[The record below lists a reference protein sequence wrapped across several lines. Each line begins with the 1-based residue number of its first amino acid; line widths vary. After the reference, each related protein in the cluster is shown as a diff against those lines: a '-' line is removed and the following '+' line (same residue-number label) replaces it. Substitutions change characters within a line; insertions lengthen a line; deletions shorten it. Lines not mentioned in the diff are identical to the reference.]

1 MRSKAQWV
9 EDGEQNSKFF
19 LNLEKRN
26 YNIKHI
32 KKLIQGTNIITD
44 PVAILKEQKRYYDN
58 LYSSKQHHFKNFIEI
73 EDHFLRN
80 TAIPKLSNDERYF
93 CDQKLQP
100 RDYNTALKNLAN
112 NKSSG
117 SDGLTT
123 NFYKFFW
130 PDIRDLLVASYNYT
144 YDNKQLS
151 QDQKIAVINLLPKK
165 DKDLRFLKN
174 WRPVSLLNTDYKIL
188 TKALAQKLQNVIGQ
202 IVNRDQIGYIKGRFI
217 GETIRTIHD
226 IVYLTEEQN
235 MNGFITLIDF
245 EKAFDSIEW
254 NFLFKCLKTFNFG
267 DAFLDWIKI
276 LYTDIK
282 LCVTNNG
289 YYSECFK
296 LSRSIRQGCPISTLL
311 FILVAEIL
319 AIAIRTNE
327 NIHGLQFNT
336 KINHTYKLA
345 QLADDTTLFLADLDS
360 IAHSITLF
368 DKFKM
373 ISGLT
378 VNLEKTEIIPL
389 GRDRN
394 KTINLSG
401 NLKKITYNMGPFK
414 TLGIWFSNNHN
425 DAIDLNYSPK
435 IEKVKTLLQIWL
447 GRHLSLKGKITIL
460 RALIIITDFIFIYSL
475 VCSILYS

>member
-1 MRSKAQWV
+1 
-9 EDGEQNSKFF
+9 
-19 LNLEKRN
+19 
-26 YNIKHI
+26 
-32 KKLIQGTNIITD
+32 
-44 PVAILKEQKRYYDN
+44 
-58 LYSSKQHHFKNFIEI
+58 
-73 EDHFLRN
+73 
-80 TAIPKLSNDERYF
+80 
-93 CDQKLQP
+93 
-100 RDYNTALKNLAN
+100 
-112 NKSSG
+112 
-117 SDGLTT
+117 
-123 NFYKFFW
+123 
-130 PDIRDLLVASYNYT
+130 
-144 YDNKQLS
+144 
-151 QDQKIAVINLLPKK
+151 
-165 DKDLRFLKN
+165 
-174 WRPVSLLNTDYKIL
+174 
-188 TKALAQKLQNVIGQ
+188 
-202 IVNRDQIGYIKGRFI
+202 
-217 GETIRTIHD
+217 
-226 IVYLTEEQN
+226 
-235 MNGFITLIDF
+235 MNGFITLINF
-245 EKAFDSIEW
+245 EKASDSIEW
-254 NFLFKCLKTFNFG
+254 NFLFKYLKTFNFG
-267 DAFLDWIKI
+267 DTFLNWIKI

-282 LCVTNNG
+282 SCVTNNG

-296 LSRSIRQGCPISTLL
+296 LSRSIRQGCPISALL

-336 KINHTYKLA
+336 KINHTYKIA

-394 KTINLSG
+394 KAINLSG

-435 IEKVKTLLQIWL
+435 IEKFKTLLQIWL

-460 RALIIITDFIFIYSL
+460 RPLIILQISFLFTVLFAPFYILEKLDKLLLSFLWSNKTPEVKRETIIASIEDGGLKMPDIFEINKAAKITWVKRLAIEEDGKWKDLTYKLLNIDRQHFVYKMPPYMLMHVKQNFINN
-475 VCSILYS
+475 